1 MALFADSKKE
11 FRALENKCLRRLLC
25 ISYFEH
31 MTNDWVRSKISFRV
45 GSQESLLATVK
56 RRKLAWF
63 G

>member
-1 MALFADSKKE
+1 MLTEKRILASE
-11 FRALENKCLRRLLC
+11 TKCLRELLH